1 MRINLRCSVVY
12 LHAWWRGTCCGAVE
26 EIVVH
31 QPLPELLQATVAV
44 PRVALQGQALQV
56 FHGYEGFLL
65 EPTEPIVVQM
75 KNFDQAEISKRL
87 TAQPHQPTV
96 RKVDNP

>member
-1 MRINLRCSVVY
+1 M
-12 LHAWWRGTCCGAVE
+12 
-26 EIVVH
+26 
-31 QPLPELLQATVAV
+31 

-56 FHGYEGFLL
+56 FHGDEGLLL

-75 KNFDQAEISKRL
+75 KNFDQAEIGKRL

-96 RKVDNP
+96 RKVDNPEEWKLRKLVTVQGPEIISTQLWQSGRTLRMKCT